1 MQIILMLEISEWRNS
16 SSIKNKKNIKKKNS
30 FVVPT
35 NQTKQDIFAFYKKF
49 CLTDFSDFFF
59 YEQFSLPTKQN
70 RELLCYAARLHE
82 NKAKFSK

>member
-16 SSIKNKKNIKKKNS
+16 SSIKNTKKHLKKNS